1 MEIKAE
7 IDFKKL
13 KDAVKTLSQSKQIKV
28 GLLSQKGGSEE
39 ISDNLDLAGLG
50 AIQEYGADIKIT
62 QQMAKFLGV
71 KIKELGLPKNKSKG
85 DGYIHIPA
93 RSFLEMPMVQH
104 QTELRKKIRQLWG
117 KDALEYIIEKGD
129 MQSLAVAIGQ
139 ASVNH
144 IQEAFDTGGFGEWKE
159 NSPFTVASK
168 GSAMQLV
175 DEGNLRSHIDY
186 GIEDANG

>member
-50 AIQEYGADIKIT
+50 AVHEFGTDIERT
-62 QQMAKFLGV
+62 
-71 KIKELGLPKNKSKG
+71 SKKG
-85 DGYIHIPA
+85 KDYTINIPA

-104 QTELRKKIRQLWG
+104 QADFRKKLKKLWG
-117 KDALEYIIEKGD
+117 KDALEHIIEKGD
-129 MQSLAVAIGQ
+129 YLSLAIAIGQ

-144 IQEAFDTGGFGEWKE
+144 IQDAFDSRGFGEWQE
-159 NSPFTVASK
+159 NSPATIRQK
-168 GSAMQLV
+168 GSDMPLI
-175 DEGNLRSHIDY
+175 DTGNLRSHIDKE
-186 GIEDANG
+186 ITNG